1 MQTTSSIGAFAVAV
15 TRGEDTIATS
25 RFHGVASPIGD
36 FAMQGG
42 VASQTGEFQAQGT
55 GFSAFLGFLV
65 GRLFQLAGAVI
76 EHKIE
81 GDKGITSKDT
91 SMNLLKNRKMSSSN

>member
-65 GRLFQLAGAVI
+65 GRLFQLAGAGVRA
-76 EHKIE
+76 
-81 GDKGITSKDT
+81 KGK
-91 SMNLLKNRKMSSSN
+91 